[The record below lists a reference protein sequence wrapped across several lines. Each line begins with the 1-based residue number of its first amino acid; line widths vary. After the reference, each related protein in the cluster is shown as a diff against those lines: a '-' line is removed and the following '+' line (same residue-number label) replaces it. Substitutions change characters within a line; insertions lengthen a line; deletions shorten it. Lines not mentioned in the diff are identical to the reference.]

1 MEKQVED
8 AVVKQVE
15 TVSRWVDTLIEFAVT
30 YGFQIVGALFFLFIG
45 LKVAAWAGRRVAG
58 ILDAKN
64 VDPTFGRFIGSVI
77 KVVMVVFLV
86 IITLGNFGISIA
98 PLIALA
104 GASAFGA
111 TIALQGPLSNYG
123 AGLSIILTRPF
134 AVGNT
139 ITVNR
144 DTSGVVEDITL
155 GHTILIGEDGEKIT
169 IPNKEIVG
177 RIIVNSKKNRV
188 VLTKICIG
196 ESEDAEQAVTV
207 LRYTLQSI
215 DEVND
220 GPKPQVGIHDF
231 TYGGIVLGLR
241 FWVPSDRY
249 FQVRYAVNGA
259 ALSALKQAGIKLL
272 AAGALA
278 VSAASLSADDEE
290 EETVI

>member
-15 TVSRWVDTLIEFAVT
+15 TVSRWVDTLIEFTIT

-45 LKVAAWAGRRVAG
+45 LKVAAWAGRKVAQ

-64 VDPTFGRFIGSVI
+64 VDPTFGRFIGNVI

-111 TIALQGPLSNYG
+111 TIAIQGPLSNYG
-123 AGLSIILTRPF
+123 AGLSIVLTRPF

-155 GHTILIGEDGEKIT
+155 AHTILIGEDGERIT

-207 LRYTLQSI
+207 LRDTLQSI

-220 GPKPQVGIHDF
+220 GPKPQIGIHDF

-278 VSAASLSADDEE
+278 VSAASLSADDEG

>member
-1 MEKQVED
+1 MEQQVED

-15 TVSRWVDTLIEFAVT
+15 TVSRWVDTLIEFTVT

-45 LKVAAWAGRRVAG
+45 LKVAAWAGRKVAG

-64 VDPTFGRFIGSVI
+64 VDPTFGRFIGNVI

-104 GASAFGA
+104 GATAFGA
-111 TIALQGPLSNYG
+111 TIAIQGPLSNYG

-144 DTSGVVEDITL
+144 DTSGIVEDITL

-278 VSAASLSADDEE
+278 ISAASLSADDEE

>member
-45 LKVAAWAGRRVAG
+45 LKVAAWAGRKVAG

>member
-1 MEKQVED
+1 VEKQVED

-64 VDPTFGRFIGSVI
+64 VDPTFGRFIGNVI

-104 GASAFGA
+104 GATAFGA
-111 TIALQGPLSNYG
+111 TIAIQGPLSNYG

-278 VSAASLSADDEE
+278 ISAASLSADDEE